1 MAGVYI
7 HIPFCKQACSYCDF
21 HFSTNERDKELLV
34 DALVK
39 EIQFRAANWERETI
53 HTIYFG
59 GGTPSRLSLDEVDA
73 ILQAVKQHYSLGDDV
88 EVTFELNPEDATK
101 EYLEGLKN
109 LGINRLSVGIQSFNQ
124 EILGWMKRAHT
135 AEESSKCLDMV
146 SSLFA
151 NYSVDLIYGLPG
163 TSVEYWEG
171 TLNKILGWNP
181 PHLSCYNLTVENKTL
196 LEKWVEE
203 AKIEAPTDELGA
215 RDFKILTRFLKEN
228 GYNHYEISNASL
240 PNRES
245 KHNSA
250 YWKGVSYLGVGPS
263 AHSYVGNKRRWNVA
277 SNTAY
282 IQKIKKREPFWEV
295 EKLTAKDQFNEAIML
310 GLRAKW
316 GVDVEK
322 LKNTTGHNLLILHN
336 AKLEKYISEKY
347 LVLQKNNLQ
356 ITEKG
361 RLFADQIS
369 ADLFLVE

>member
-39 EIQFRAANWERETI
+39 EIQLRAADWKEEIIN
-53 HTIYFG
+53 TIYFG
-59 GGTPSRLSLDEVDA
+59 GGTPSRLSLDEVEA
-73 ILQAVKQHYSLGDDV
+73 ILQAVKQQYSLGNEV

-109 LGINRLSVGIQSFNQ
+109 LGVNRLSVGIQSFNQ
-124 EILGWMKRAHT
+124 DILGWMKRAHT

-146 SSLFA
+146 SSLFG

-163 TSVEYWEG
+163 TSAAYWED
-171 TLNKILGWNP
+171 TLKQIMKWNP

-203 AKIEAPTDELGA
+203 AKIEAPTDELGS
-215 RDFKILTRFLKEN
+215 RDFEILTQFLKAK
-228 GYNHYEISNASL
+228 GYDHYEISNARL
-240 PNRES
+240 PDMES
-245 KHNSA
+245 KHNRA
-250 YWKGVSYLGVGPS
+250 YWKGVSYLGVGLS
-263 AHSYVGNKRRWNVA
+263 AHSFVGNERRWTVA
-277 SNTAY
+277 SNAAY
-282 IQKIKKREPFWEV
+282 IQKIKKGESFWEV
-295 EKLTAKDQFNEAIML
+295 EELTAKDQFNEAIML

-356 ITEKG
+356 MTEKG
-361 RLFADQIS
+361 KLFADQIS